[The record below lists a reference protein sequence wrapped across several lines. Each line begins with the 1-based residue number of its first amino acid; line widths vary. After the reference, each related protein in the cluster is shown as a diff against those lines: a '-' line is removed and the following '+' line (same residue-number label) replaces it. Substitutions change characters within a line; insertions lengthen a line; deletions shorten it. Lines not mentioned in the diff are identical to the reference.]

1 MNYIKSPLNYTG
13 GKYKILS
20 PIFEI
25 FPRQI
30 NTFVDLFAGGFNVG
44 INVEADRIICN
55 DQISYLL
62 ELYQYFASV
71 STDGLIEEIHSTI
84 KEFDLSLQNAEGYHR
99 LRERYNE
106 AKNISDFFVLTCYS
120 FNHQI
125 RFNNSQKFNA
135 PFGRDRSSY
144 NASIEANLIR
154 FCEALKTKNITFSN
168 QDFLKVDLSHLSRND
183 LVYCDPPYLIS
194 TGSYNDGKRGF
205 KDWTSKE
212 EQQLLDLLDRLNAQ
226 GTNFAL
232 SNVFYHKG
240 LSNDLL
246 IRWSRQYQVHFID
259 KTYANCN
266 YHFKDRNCR
275 TVEVVITNYRHAGRD
290 RVQICGCEG

>member
-71 STDGLIEEIHSTI
+71 STDELIEEIHSTI

-106 AKNISDFFVLTCYS
+106 TKNISDFFVLTCYS

-125 RFNNSQKFNA
+125 RFNNSQKF
-135 PFGRDRSSY
+135 
-144 NASIEANLIR
+144 
-154 FCEALKTKNITFSN
+154 T
-168 QDFLKVDLSHLSRND
+168 
-183 LVYCDPPYLIS
+183 
-194 TGSYNDGKRGF
+194 
-205 KDWTSKE
+205 
-212 EQQLLDLLDRLNAQ
+212 
-226 GTNFAL
+226 
-232 SNVFYHKG
+232 
-240 LSNDLL
+240 
-246 IRWSRQYQVHFID
+246 
-259 KTYANCN
+259 
-266 YHFKDRNCR
+266 
-275 TVEVVITNYRHAGRD
+275 
-290 RVQICGCEG
+290 